1 MTYSPTQPEPDS
13 AQLELMT
20 GLLEG
25 EGADAYVV
33 IPVGA
38 LVSQLRIALDETR
51 TRDHTYRP
59 GRATVRLVRNLH
71 TLGWIRDTAHPRD
84 QVAES

>member
-1 MTYSPTQPEPDS
+1 MTYSATQPQPDA

-25 EGADAYVV
+25 EDPDAYVV

-38 LVSQLRIALDETR
+38 LVSQLQIALEETR
-51 TRDHTYRP
+51 SRDHAYRP
-59 GRATVRLVRNLH
+59 GRASVRLVRNLH
-71 TLGWIRDTAHPRD
+71 TLGWIRDTKHEHEQP
-84 QVAES
+84 